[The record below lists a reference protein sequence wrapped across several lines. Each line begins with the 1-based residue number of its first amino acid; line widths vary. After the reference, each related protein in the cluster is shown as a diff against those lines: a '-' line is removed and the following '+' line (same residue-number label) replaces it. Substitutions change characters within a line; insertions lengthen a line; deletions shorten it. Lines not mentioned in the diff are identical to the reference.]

1 MLRFQLVQ
9 RIGKGGSSIVCK
21 CMDRISGMISAVKI
35 LEDEHIALAEICKLK
50 SIGHPNI
57 IQIIDCFQ
65 SDGRVAIV
73 MPMMNM
79 NLTSFI
85 MDIAYQFDEA
95 KEIMRQTTDALDH
108 MHTRGIVHLD
118 IKPDNIGL
126 IYIKDR
132 TIQCHILDL
141 GSALWL
147 ESIENGDPVI
157 TTPTFRA
164 PELVIGVVTTACDV
178 FSLGMVFKILNSKLT
193 SNEDGIENIW
203 CEMVSEDPKDRP
215 STSDILLKLG
225 CAGPSV
231 LISVP
236 FWRFSAADM
245 LYNDLEYFLVDS
257 SFRAQKLVTL
267 VCSKSLQSVENAFW
281 LLQEEARREIVS
293 RPSVSVISVLPY
305 FHRKLYSNKLTMYF
319 YARAIGFLSL
329 IPFFFLSEEIRLHM
343 WRVSSLP
350 SCELAAI
357 RVLARSQCSALVVW
371 CCSQGRLW
379 GSRGELFPDFI
390 KRHSE
395 HSDQQLDELSR
406 LMEVVFV

>member
-21 CMDRISGMISAVKI
+21 CIDRISGMISAVKI

-57 IQIIDCFQ
+57 IQILDCFQ

-85 MDIAYQFDEA
+85 MDIKYQGDVA

-118 IKPDNIGL
+118 VKQDNIGL
-126 IYIKDR
+126 IYIKDT
-132 TIQCHILDL
+132 TIQCRILDL

-147 ESIENGDPVI
+147 DSIENGDSVV

-164 PELVIGVVTTACDV
+164 PELMLGVVTTSCDI
-178 FSLGMVFKILNSKLT
+178 FSLGMVFKVLNSKIT
-193 SNEDGIENIW
+193 SHGDGIENVW
-203 CEMVSEDPKDRP
+203 REMVSEDPKDRP
-215 STSDILLKLG
+215 NTSDVLLKLG
-225 CAGPSV
+225 CSGPSV
-231 LISVP
+231 LVSGP
-236 FWRFSAADM
+236 FWHFPAADM
-245 LYNDLEYFLVDS
+245 LYNDLENFVE
-257 SFRAQKLVTL
+257 SFRVQKLVTL
-267 VCSKSLQSVENAFW
+267 VCSKSLQSIENAFW
-281 LLQEEARREIVS
+281 LLQEEARRETVL

-305 FHRKLYSNKLTMYF
+305 FHRKLYFNKLTMYF

-329 IPFFFLSEEIRLHM
+329 MPFFFFSEEIRGHM
-343 WRVSSLP
+343 SRVSTLP
-350 SCELAAI
+350 SCELAVI
-357 RVLARSQCSALVVW
+357 RVLARSQCTALVVW
-371 CCSQGRLW
+371 CCGQGRLW

-390 KRHSE
+390 ERHFQDSE
-395 HSDQQLDELSR
+395 QQMDESR
-406 LMEVVFV
+406 LLEVVFV